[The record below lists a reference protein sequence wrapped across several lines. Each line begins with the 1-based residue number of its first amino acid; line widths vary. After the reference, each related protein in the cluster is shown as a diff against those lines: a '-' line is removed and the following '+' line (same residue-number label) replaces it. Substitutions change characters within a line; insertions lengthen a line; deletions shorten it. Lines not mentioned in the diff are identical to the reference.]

1 MLVERRLA
9 RRGNCTPLPHKVTVS
24 ARVLVGHQDIKYQ
37 PPDISGAARCR
48 APRLLDVEDHD
59 GAIQRAG
66 DDARVVEAQP
76 RTARHHGRLQDG
88 ALSLRRR
95 PHARQAIGQLGAR
108 AAGKR
113 WQGTAEDSHPGV
125 AGGGRGWQGGGRAGV
140 HQREQVP
147 DPLPLTTYY
156 LRLPTCHLRLTTY
169 VLLTTHCSLLATH
182 QRAQVP
188 YLDERVEAAR
198 DHLRLQW
205 GLANP
210 NPLS

>member
-1 MLVERRLA
+1 M
-9 RRGNCTPLPHKVTVS
+9 S
-24 ARVLVGHQDIKYQ
+24 ARVLVGHQDIYQ
-37 PPDISGAARCR
+37 PPDARQ
-48 APRLLDVEDHD
+48 PDVGHQGYWTSRTTTVPFSEPVMMRVSSKHSRV
-59 GAIQRAG
+59 QRVITG
-66 DDARVVEAQP
+66 VC
-76 RTARHHGRLQDG
+76 RTARSLCADGRMQG
-88 ALSLRRR
+88 KAVGWGGW
-95 PHARQAIGQLGAR
+95 HGAR

-125 AGGGRGWQGGGRAGV
+125 ARGGRGWQGGGRAGV

-169 VLLTTHCSLLATH
+169 ILLTTHCSLPATH

-188 YLDERVEAAR
+188 YLDQGVEAAR
-198 DHLRLQW
+198 DHLRLRW